1 MPGFF
6 RRQQSVFR
14 RKRDMTIAFDG
25 KKAARN
31 RAGLG
36 NYSRFVITTLARR
49 FPDVRFDVYVSRRA
63 DTELLAPLM
72 EFPNVTVCYPT
83 HPVLKYFPW
92 LWEKYGITYE
102 VRRRGADVYH
112 GLGNELPANIGKASR
127 TRTVVTIHD
136 LIFLFFP
143 HTYSWIDR
151 HLLNLKFRSACRRA
165 DRIIAVSR
173 CTARDIVK
181 YYFTPKSKI
190 SVAYQGCDQR
200 FREECPES
208 LKEDV
213 RKRYSLPDRFIL
225 SVGTV
230 EERKNTALIVKALP
244 SIPEVSLVI
253 VGKRTAYAAYV
264 EETARECKV
273 SGRVR
278 ILTGVSTSDLAA
290 MYRLA
295 EVFVY
300 PSRYEGFGIPMLEA
314 LCSGVPAIGATGSC
328 LEEAGGDAS
337 LYTDPDSAENLAQKI
352 VRVLTDRSL
361 RKEMIER
368 GHQYASGFTGE
379 VLADRLM
386 EIYRECLESR

>member
-1 MPGFF
+1 M
-6 RRQQSVFR
+6 
-14 RKRDMTIAFDG
+14 
-25 KKAARN
+25 
-31 RAGLG
+31 
-36 NYSRFVITTLARR
+36 
-49 FPDVRFDVYVSRRA
+49 
-63 DTELLAPLM
+63 
-72 EFPNVTVCYPT
+72 
-83 HPVLKYFPW
+83 
-92 LWEKYGITYE
+92 
-102 VRRRGADVYH
+102 
-112 GLGNELPANIGKASR
+112 
-127 TRTVVTIHD
+127 
-136 LIFLFFP
+136 
-143 HTYSWIDR
+143 
-151 HLLNLKFRSACRRA
+151 
-165 DRIIAVSR
+165 
-173 CTARDIVK
+173 
-181 YYFTPKSKI
+181 
-190 SVAYQGCDQR
+190 
-200 FREECPES
+200 
-208 LKEDV
+208 
-213 RKRYSLPDRFIL
+213 
-225 SVGTV
+225 
-230 EERKNTALIVKALP
+230 
-244 SIPEVSLVI
+244 I

-337 LYTDPDSAENLAQKI
+337 LYTDPDSAEDLAQKI